1 MQNVSKGCVFHTS
14 RTCWYIHNA
23 NARPKKQE
31 RRRNTFPGLACKKAH
46 HLFFSAAFPMLSRAC
61 LGKMIIFSIKW
72 HRKRFAELASGAM
85 PLSHVY
91 NQSTTAHTI
100 DE

>member
-1 MQNVSKGCVFHTS
+1 MRFPHLAHVLVHTQ
-14 RTCWYIHNA
+14 RKRQAEKAGEEAEYIPR
-23 NARPKKQE
+23 ARLQE
-31 RRRNTFPGLACKKAH
+31 SASSL
-46 HLFFSAAFPMLSRAC
+46 FSAAFPMLSRAC

-72 HRKRFAELASGAM
+72 HRKRFAALASGAM

-100 DE
+100 DEMSE